1 MPMFKIIA
9 TIEVNTEA
17 ADHAEAQQIG
27 MDCLDWSN
35 ADIQVLEDDAEL
47 EHIEGMRFMHQGQVI
62 ETFGHLVEASG
73 DDWDAFL
80 DELRGLTYVESKDD
94 GYIVQEIQQ

>member
-17 ADHAEAQQIG
+17 ADHAEAREIG

-35 ADIQVLEDDAEL
+35 ADIQVLEVEDEDDNA
-47 EHIEGMRFMHQGQVI
+47 
-62 ETFGHLVEASG
+62 
-73 DDWDAFL
+73 
-80 DELRGLTYVESKDD
+80 
-94 GYIVQEIQQ
+94 